1 MLAICGSNKDKESHE
16 HEFSPKCT
24 APQIVIR
31 PQRLFAGRLLEINGR
46 IMSVIL
52 MPTVS
57 ALPRT
62 FELALPDLALE
73 RGGLVRQHRSRGWW
87 WSREGDTPE
96 NPQKDIPTVLLVHAL
111 TGSSQAG
118 GEGGWW
124 EPLIGPG
131 RALDPA
137 RYRLICFNNLGS
149 CYGSSG
155 PGVEGFPPAETVDLT
170 CLDISRALLQ
180 ALDKL
185 GIERVHLTTG
195 GSLGGMVT
203 LTLAALAP
211 ERFERVLP
219 LATTLAASAWVVGW
233 NHVARQILRLD
244 PGYPNN
250 VGRGLEIARQ
260 MAILTYRAEP
270 GLDADQPRSAAGYP
284 VQSYLEHQGRKLRN
298 RFAVQAYE
306 LQLAAMDHHDLLQ
319 PLPGDTQAAITRV
332 RASALVVDVDTDQL
346 FTPAQA
352 TTLIEHLRRAGAA
365 VERATV
371 KSIHGHDAFLIEWET
386 LEPILTRALHLHAPL
401 K

>member
-1 MLAICGSNKDKESHE
+1 MPA
-16 HEFSPKCT
+16 
-24 APQIVIR
+24 
-31 PQRLFAGRLLEINGR
+31 
-46 IMSVIL
+46 IL

-62 FELALPDLALE
+62 FELALPDLALA
-73 RGGLVRQHRSRGWW
+73 RGGLVRQHRARGWW
-87 WSREGDTPE
+87 WSREGDTPD
-96 NPQKDIPTVLLVHAL
+96 NPEKDVPTVLLVHAL
-111 TGSSQAG
+111 TGSAQAG
-118 GEGGWW
+118 GADGWW

-131 RALDPA
+131 RAFDPA
-137 RYRLICFNNLGS
+137 HYRLLCFNNLGS

-155 PGVEGFPPAETVDLT
+155 PGVEGFPSSPAVDLT
-170 CLDISRALLQ
+170 CLDISRAILL

-185 GIERVHLTTG
+185 GIGRVHLTTG

-260 MAILTYRAEP
+260 LAILTYRAEP
-270 GLDADQPRSAAGYP
+270 GLDVDQPRTGSDQSAAAAYP

-319 PLPGDTQAAITRV
+319 PLPGDTKPAISRV

-352 TTLIEHLRRAGAA
+352 AALVQQLRSAGAQ

-371 KSIHGHDAFLIEWET
+371 NSIHGHDAFLIEWET
-386 LEPILTRALHLHAPL
+386 LEPILTRALHLQAPR
-401 K
+401 